1 MAGSRMTITGPM
13 TVDTAAAL
21 VGNDHGMQQGGEWV
35 VDLQGVS
42 TVDSAAVSLLLVW
55 FRRAQHNNAKLVL
68 MNVPDNLLSLAKLYG
83 VAESLNLQ

>member
-1 MAGSRMTITGPM
+1 MAITGPM

-21 VGNDHGMQQGGEWV
+21 VGNNQGMQKGEEWV

-42 TVDSAAVSLLLVW
+42 AVDSAAVSLLLVW
-55 FRRAQHNNAKLVL
+55 LRRAQSNNAKLVL
-68 MNVPDNLLSLAKLYG
+68 RNVPDNLLSLAKLYG